1 MFVMYFNFS
10 AMNVHMVTDEE
21 EEEVDTF
28 HKMEAGISDNR
39 YSIILVYP
47 NIAVHVVNW
56 QNKPAP
62 IEIRNHNKSLL
73 HNT

>member
-1 MFVMYFNFS
+1 MFVMFFNFS

-39 YSIILVYP
+39 YSIILVHP
-47 NIAVHVVNW
+47 NIAVHVVN
-56 QNKPAP
+56 
-62 IEIRNHNKSLL
+62 
-73 HNT
+73 